1 MKLRISSRPSSMA
14 SVHTHQPVASA
25 FTLLDRP
32 LPMHDA
38 EARQLIVRGFLNEI
52 IQKIGVGDV
61 EDELTAVM
69 EDELRIAQL

>member
-1 MKLRISSRPSSMA
+1 QLFYLMA
-14 SVHTHQPVASA
+14 RGIPET
-25 FTLLDRP
+25 
-32 LPMHDA
+32 
-38 EARQLIVRGFLNEI
+38 EARRLIVRGFLNEI